1 MQFLFYCNRYSLL
14 IFEAIVSH
22 ICTFLPIFK
31 VSFPNL
37 TNCVLIIK
45 KRVFLVQRKED
56 WKLGAKFFCQS
67 SNVYCHVT
75 TQLFDLLFCSFPLN
89 LLLGFSS
96 FTTSFYITE
105 GFFGWCRTQRILKH
119 WLTWLC
125 AAFILGSRRPVI
137 LGNQSYQ
144 PFCFLFF
151 LHKNHFY
158 QRKSVDYNGYV
169 NYWKLKHNAMKD
181 LFKKEHSVK
190 LLINYHIMCILLD
203 SYVEVRCSFYM
214 EVQVPI
220 FFLLLF

>member
-1 MQFLFYCNRYSLL
+1 MH
-14 IFEAIVSH
+14 IFPNI
-22 ICTFLPIFK
+22 K

-45 KRVFLVQRKED
+45 KRVFLMQRKED
-56 WKLGAKFFCQS
+56 WKLGAYIWFFFFLQS
-67 SNVYCHVT
+67 SNVCCHVT

-125 AAFILGSRRPVI
+125 AAFILGSPHPVI

-144 PFCFLFF
+144 PFCF
-151 LHKNHFY
+151 
-158 QRKSVDYNGYV
+158 
-169 NYWKLKHNAMKD
+169 
-181 LFKKEHSVK
+181 
-190 LLINYHIMCILLD
+190 
-203 SYVEVRCSFYM
+203 SFCTKI
-214 EVQVPI
+214 I
-220 FFLLLF
+220 FIRGSQWIVMDM